1 MKKSFFNW
9 DTNEPLNQQ
18 SRYYAAIDMNNG
30 KWETESVW
38 AANSACSGQGSKF
51 KGLRLKRKHFIN

>member
-9 DTNEPLNQQ
+9 DTNEPSNQQ
-18 SRYYAAIDMNNG
+18 SRYYAAINMNNG

-51 KGLRLKRKHFIN
+51 KGF